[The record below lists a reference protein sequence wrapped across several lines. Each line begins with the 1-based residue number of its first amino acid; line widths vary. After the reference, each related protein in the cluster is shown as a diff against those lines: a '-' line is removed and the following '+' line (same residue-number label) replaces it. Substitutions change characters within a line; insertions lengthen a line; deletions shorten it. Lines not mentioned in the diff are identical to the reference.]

1 MSFLATGFRE
11 LSLKV
16 RRQRTRMAL
25 RHEKRLLQK
34 SEIALGREGTAEA
47 AKFPEVRN
55 EIVALKKL
63 EQEQREVAVRI
74 AKIEEA
80 LKQIEA
86 QRQENSR
93 EQNAA
98 LAKLEEEKRPLVER
112 RNEAKTGAERCENE
126 LATVDRRLR
135 ENEAVDKE
143 LLKKVSALQ
152 ETQPPPTDLAAQ
164 MERLSTERA
173 RLPRAKAEMERARLG
188 SADACRS
195 AREKLAAEEALVAQV
210 DKKIAKTRA
219 EFEGR
224 DRALQESARS
234 QQEEVRQARQQH
246 QTVEEKKNPAYL
258 NIGRHLASQGIAPP
272 SAPHLLTHVQR
283 HRAAVD
289 RHAEHKAELAK
300 LSSQIDKQ
308 ELRKFYFTIVSLLVL
323 LAIILPLAYQSPTK
337 REWLPT
343 ETATILSLDIEQFN
357 KGALA
362 NRWRKEQADVWQ
374 KIAAGLLGPAA
385 RTPAVKISEDARR
398 VTRALTLGED
408 KNQQQYVLVETR
420 GDLAPIVRTI
430 TRDNSFT
437 KSTITGLVVWE
448 RPDITVAR
456 VGPRTLAVGSLGEVD
471 RLVRVRLGT
480 QSDLKV
486 DDPLLETF
494 QGLDA
499 GSALRLVSRNP
510 QDLPAFFGSIL
521 PTEFLEQ
528 CTLLGF
534 EMNLATPAKAHL
546 IVGAADEAKAKSLA
560 AGLQNEPGRWLN
572 LPGSDFQL
580 STEPPKVEEKDTKLD
595 LHFDIPEGAARL
607 LLQRLANVQ
616 PVSPSP

>member
-173 RLPRAKAEMERARLG
+173 RLPRAKAEMERARGHLE
-188 SADACRS
+188 AD
-195 AREKLAAEEALVAQV
+195 Q
-210 DKKIAKTRA
+210 
-219 EFEGR
+219 
-224 DRALQESARS
+224 
-234 QQEEVRQARQQH
+234 
-246 QTVEEKKNPAYL
+246 
-258 NIGRHLASQGIAPP
+258 
-272 SAPHLLTHVQR
+272 
-283 HRAAVD
+283 
-289 RHAEHKAELAK
+289 
-300 LSSQIDKQ
+300 
-308 ELRKFYFTIVSLLVL
+308 
-323 LAIILPLAYQSPTK
+323 
-337 REWLPT
+337 
-343 ETATILSLDIEQFN
+343 
-357 KGALA
+357 
-362 NRWRKEQADVWQ
+362 
-374 KIAAGLLGPAA
+374 
-385 RTPAVKISEDARR
+385 
-398 VTRALTLGED
+398 
-408 KNQQQYVLVETR
+408 
-420 GDLAPIVRTI
+420 
-430 TRDNSFT
+430 
-437 KSTITGLVVWE
+437 
-448 RPDITVAR
+448 
-456 VGPRTLAVGSLGEVD
+456 
-471 RLVRVRLGT
+471 
-480 QSDLKV
+480 
-486 DDPLLETF
+486 
-494 QGLDA
+494 
-499 GSALRLVSRNP
+499 
-510 QDLPAFFGSIL
+510 
-521 PTEFLEQ
+521 
-528 CTLLGF
+528 
-534 EMNLATPAKAHL
+534 
-546 IVGAADEAKAKSLA
+546 
-560 AGLQNEPGRWLN
+560 
-572 LPGSDFQL
+572 
-580 STEPPKVEEKDTKLD
+580 
-595 LHFDIPEGAARL
+595 
-607 LLQRLANVQ
+607 
-616 PVSPSP
+616 